1 MGADA
6 LKRVPTPSCMDDRH
20 HHLVSH
26 HRTMVVEAASQ
37 RLGGSR
43 HDESEEGHDVG
54 HPYKRAVNVRRDP
67 LQRVRDN
74 GVPTGRL
81 RGGAMRHA
89 IVALSTRQPFAPRA
103 CLPTTNSY
111 TQSMGYPRKV

>member
-26 HRTMVVEAASQ
+26 HRHMVVEAASQ

-43 HDESEEGHDVG
+43 HDESEEGYDVG
-54 HPYKRAVNVRRDP
+54 HPVR
-67 LQRVRDN
+67 LL
-74 GVPTGRL
+74 TKEC
-81 RGGAMRHA
+81 
-89 IVALSTRQPFAPRA
+89 VAH
-103 CLPTTNSY
+103 
-111 TQSMGYPRKV
+111 